1 VTTGRL
7 QKDDFRRDAGLLLA
21 LILVALAARVIYALD
36 YSGSPL
42 YHFPIIDAGYHSF
55 LARLGAE
62 GAPLPGGPYFK
73 PPLYVWL
80 LTDLYSS
87 VGGKSMTAA
96 HVLNTL
102 LGLGV
107 VTLTF
112 LWGKRL
118 FGRVPAFAA
127 ALFVALYD
135 LGPFFEEQALSV
147 TLETLTYLAAL
158 ALFVNAWEEG
168 LDWKTR
174 KGKLI
179 WAGIALG
186 FGALA
191 RPNLLLFLPVAVAL
205 GLFYGLRDEDFG
217 WKRALAAALIPLGL
231 ALVVILPATLHNL
244 IESGRLVLVSANGG
258 VNFFIGNGPE
268 ADGFSSVP
276 PGMAWR
282 RLAGDSDLGGAGGLA
297 DGGYWYARGLDAVF
311 ESPGRAVGLFFK
323 KLLGFFNA
331 ADVSSNVNITWAR
344 GQSLWLRF
352 NPLRWWLAAPFG
364 LAGLV
369 TALGRNR
376 ARMLEKQSAGRGL
389 TIIAAFA
396 VTYVVGVVA
405 FFVTSRYRMPLV
417 PVMALLGAGFVAS
430 LVRMVRDRKS
440 RLSFLPWVLFLVCLG
455 LALAPVVPA
464 EDLFSGHFYAGLALE
479 KRGLPTEALALYN
492 RALETRP
499 DDAEA
504 YERRGAVRG
513 RLGDAAGQLADFRRA
528 VELAPDYADA
538 LYDLAALLQRTGA
551 SPPGKY
557 LSLYLRAVEADPD
570 FIPARMALG
579 MAYRAL
585 GRYPEAAVQ
594 LEEVVSRR
602 PRFSAAHRL
611 LGDTYE
617 AQGRLPEAAREFFFA
632 DYFGGEIW
640 SF

>member
-1 VTTGRL
+1 MTERL
-7 QKDDFRRDAGLLLA
+7 VMSDFRRDAKLLLA

-62 GAPLPGGPYFK
+62 GAAMPGGPYFK
-73 PPLYVWL
+73 PPLYVWF

-87 VGGKSMTAA
+87 VGGKALTAA
-96 HVLNTL
+96 HIFNTL

-107 VTLTF
+107 VALTF
-112 LWGKRL
+112 LWGRKL
-118 FGRVPAFAA
+118 FGRTPAFAA

-147 TLETLTYLAAL
+147 TLEAFTYLLSL
-158 ALFVNAWEEG
+158 ALFVNAWREG
-168 LDWKTR
+168 LDWDKR
-174 KGKLI
+174 RVRLI

-191 RPNLLLFLPVAVAL
+191 RPNLLLFLPVAAAL
-205 GLFYGLRDEDFG
+205 GLFYGLRDESYG
-217 WKRALAAALIPLGL
+217 WKQALAAALIPVGL
-231 ALVVILPATLHNL
+231 ALAVILPATLHNL
-244 IESGRLVLVSANGG
+244 FASGRLVLVSANGG

-268 ADGFSSVP
+268 VDGFSSVP

-282 RLAGDSDLGGAGGLA
+282 QLAGDSDLGGAGGLA

-311 ESPGRAVGLFFK
+311 ASPGRAIGLFFK
-323 KLLGFFNA
+323 KALGFFNA
-331 ADVSSNVNITWAR
+331 ADVSSNVNIGWAR

-376 ARMLEKQSAGRGL
+376 ERMLAKPGAGRGL
-389 TIIAAFA
+389 TITAVFA

-417 PVMALLGAGFVAS
+417 PVMALLGTGFVAH
-430 LVRMVRDRKS
+430 LVRMVRDRKA
-440 RLSFLPWVLFLVCLG
+440 RLSFLPWILLLVCLG
-455 LALAPVVPA
+455 LTLAPVVPA
-464 EDLFSGHFYAGLALE
+464 DDLFSGHFYAGLAFE
-479 KRGLPTEALALYN
+479 KRGLSTEALALYN
-492 RALETRP
+492 RALEIRP
-499 DDAEA
+499 DDVET
-504 YERRGAVRG
+504 YERRGMVRG
-513 RLGDAAGQLADFRRA
+513 SLGDAAGQLADYRRA

-538 LYDLAALLQRTGA
+538 LYDLAALLQRTGT
-551 SPPGKY
+551 SPPEEY
-557 LSLYLRAVEADPD
+557 LSLYSKAVEADPD

-579 MAYRAL
+579 MAYKEI
-585 GRYPEAAVQ
+585 GRYDEAASQ
-594 LEEVVSRR
+594 LEEAVNRR

-611 LGDTYE
+611 LGEVYE